1 MTIMSKPKT
10 YHRIAR
16 FYDALGMPFEH
27 FRYKPLRRVMFAD
40 MGGALLDAGVG
51 TGCNIPFYPDGAKV
65 TGIDLSPAMLARARR
80 RREKLGTGVDLF
92 EMNVMALDFADDSF
106 DGVISTFLFC
116 VLEPKH
122 QRPALEELRRVCRP
136 GGTIRILE
144 YALSEN
150 PLQRAV
156 MKLMAPW
163 VRFAYGAAFDR
174 RTEQYLEAAGLE
186 LLEKKILYR
195 DIIIMLT
202 VRARPQ
208 PNRLPQIQLPIN

>member
-51 TGCNIPFYPDGAKV
+51 TGCNIPFYPEGAKV

-106 DGVISTFLFC
+106 DGVVSTFLFC
-116 VLEPKH
+116 VLDPAD

-136 GGTIRILE
+136 GDVIRILE

-150 PLQRAV
+150 PPRRFI
-156 MKLMAPW
+156 MKLWAPW
-163 VRFAYGAAFDR
+163 VRFAHGAAFDR
-174 RTEQYLEAAGLE
+174 HTEQYLDSAGLE
-186 LLEKKILYR
+186 LVERKFLYK
-195 DIIIMLT
+195 DIIILLT
-202 VRARPQ
+202 LRPRAA
-208 PNRLPQIQLPIN
+208 